1 MKVESNKGYRNGF
14 ICLFLKATLEIHNF
28 VKHNYLWTQKHVGGV
43 WHLDTVDCFN
53 DWNHYSMVKI
63 ALLPTK
69 LVLDENGTWS
79 FQNKKIQDSFKSEG
93 GNERL
98 GFLTQN
104 S

>member
-1 MKVESNKGYRNGF
+1 
-14 ICLFLKATLEIHNF
+14 
-28 VKHNYLWTQKHVGGV
+28 
-43 WHLDTVDCFN
+43 
-53 DWNHYSMVKI
+53 MVKI

-104 S
+104 SQWHIMYMEIDINNQKVMMQSE